1 MPISEEQRK
10 RRKDKQDAVRREPRI
25 CGWCEEKADY
35 PENNGQ
41 ILWKT
46 PENSRH
52 MAICV
57 KCYARLASEQVA
69 CVHCGKHVDGG
80 DQVVCSACHDNQ
92 ARELISCGRCNHQL
106 DGVQVICNPCHDN
119 LVNDL
124 LECRV
129 CGSQIKR
136 NTLVCDYCHSS
147 EEGQRGNTRGVP

>member
-41 ILWKT
+41 IFWKT
-46 PENSRH
+46 PKGSRH

-80 DQVVCSACHDNQ
+80 DQVVCNACHDNQ
-92 ARELISCGRCNHQL
+92 AREPVVCSACGEKIEGKRL
-106 DGVQVICNPCHDN
+106 LCHACF
-119 LVNDL
+119 V
-124 LECRV
+124 
-129 CGSQIKR
+129 KR
-136 NTLVCDYCHSS
+136 NADGANSNEAPSPRTRSQQPQVKRYFRRIKD
-147 EEGQRGNTRGVP
+147 EG